1 MPHLIAVD
9 WGTSSLR
16 GALLD
21 EAGQVLEEKSAPL
34 GILNVPNGDFAGV
47 FDSQFSDWMK
57 PAGTLCLI
65 SGMAGSRQGWV
76 EAPYVACPA
85 GLGRAGAAP
94 ALDRAAIASPSFP
107 ASATTQGDVP
117 DVMRGEEV
125 QIFGAMR
132 LAGLAD
138 GLFVLP
144 GTHSKWATVRD
155 GRVTGFRT
163 FMTGEVYGLFGQH
176 SILARTLDADAP
188 LDEAAFRRGV
198 ARAGNGEGLLHNA
211 FGVRALGLFG
221 RLSPAESA
229 SYLSGLLIGEEL
241 GRQTLPSGGE
251 VIVIGAS
258 ALVARYASGPR
269 REGSEGAHVRR
280 RSHVGRPEGFRHDA
294 PTSSG
299 GDARAA
305 ADRHPARAEAHRG
318 GRDRRRARRSGLSP
332 DRSAAQLAAAVRQHR
347 PLAQAP
353 SAGAGRRRHGADAL
367 PRRATWPQAGG
378 ELVVAPNFDAMSSP
392 RRCGSAWRAC
402 PAS

>member
-1 MPHLIAVD
+1 VPHLIAVD

-21 EAGQVLEEKSAPL
+21 EAGQVLDEKSAPL
-34 GILNVPNGDFAGV
+34 GIVNLPNGDFAGT
-47 FDSQFSDWMK
+47 FASLFAGWMA
-57 PAGTLCLI
+57 PAGTSCLI
-65 SGMAGSRQGWV
+65 SGMAGSRQGWA

-85 GLGRAGAAP
+85 GPDDLAQHLHWIEPGRI
-94 ALDRAAIASPSFP
+94 AIVPGLSDTEA
-107 ASATTQGDVP
+107 DVP

-144 GTHSKWATVRD
+144 GTHSKWATVRG

-163 FMTGEVYGLFGQH
+163 YMTGEVYGLFGGY

-188 LDEAAFRRGV
+188 LDAAAFRRGV

-211 FGVRALGLFG
+211 FGVRALALFG

-241 GRQTLPSGGE
+241 DRQQLPASRE

-258 ALVARYASGPR
+258 ALVERYALAL
-269 REGSEGAHVRR
+269 GAWGASVRTF
-280 RSHVGRPEGFRHDA
+280 G
-294 PTSSG
+294 
-299 GDARAA
+299 
-305 ADRHPARAEAHRG
+305 AEATWAG
-318 GRDRRRARRSGLSP
+318 LRAL
-332 DRSAAQLAAAVRQHR
+332 R
-347 PLAQAP
+347 P
-353 SAGAGRRRHGADAL
+353 
-367 PRRATWPQAGG
+367 
-378 ELVVAPNFDAMSSP
+378 
-392 RRCGSAWRAC
+392 
-402 PAS
+402 